1 VRFSSL
7 PVKSVGVM
15 GDGRRLVSASTGRH
29 VQADSFNGIDHGV
42 AVFIIRAAIQYHAMR
57 VEPFMVFVKEPFPHR
72 VGLLQAHAF
81 VR

>member
-1 VRFSSL
+1 
-7 PVKSVGVM
+7 
-15 GDGRRLVSASTGRH
+15 
-29 VQADSFNGIDHGV
+29 VQADSFNGIDHGI